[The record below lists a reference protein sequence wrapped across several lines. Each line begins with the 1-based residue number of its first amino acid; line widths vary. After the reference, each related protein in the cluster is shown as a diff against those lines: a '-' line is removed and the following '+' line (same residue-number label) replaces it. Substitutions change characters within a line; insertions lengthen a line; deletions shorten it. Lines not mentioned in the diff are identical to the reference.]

1 VKKALKWITALLG
14 TLLLICIALLVFKD
28 ALLRKFAEHSVER
41 ETGLE
46 ASIGGFHLDLG
57 SMSVRITD
65 FRLHN
70 PPGFG
75 DRLLLHM
82 PEMFLEVDPAAS
94 TNGALRLREAR
105 LHLSEFNVVKNTEGQ
120 TNIVNL
126 QDKLS
131 RKSRKPRDQ
140 HDKEL
145 EFAGIGELR
154 VNLGTVRYEDMA
166 NPGLNQTFDVGVTN
180 EVVTTIN
187 NEKDLETWAVAF
199 LTRII
204 IQQALQKSR
213 TQPNIMDMFRRPRG
227 TNL

>member
-1 VKKALKWITALLG
+1 VKKALKWIAAVLG
-14 TLLLICIALLVFKD
+14 TLLVICVALLAFKD
-28 ALLRKFAEHSVER
+28 ALLRKFAEHRVER
-41 ETGLE
+41 ETGLK

-57 SMSVRITD
+57 SASVRVTD

-82 PEMFLEVDPAAS
+82 PEMFLQVDPIAS

-105 LHLSEFNVVKNTEGQ
+105 LHLSELNVVKNAQGQ
-120 TNIVNL
+120 TNIVGL

-131 RKSRKPRDQ
+131 RKSHKPPPKD
-140 HDKEL
+140 HKEL
-145 EFAGIGELR
+145 EFTGIGELR
-154 VNLGTVRYEDMA
+154 VNVGTVRYEDLA
-166 NPGLNQTFDVGVTN
+166 NPALNQVFNIGVTN

-213 TQPNIMDMFRRPRG
+213 TQPNIFDIFRRPQG
-227 TNL
+227 TNM